1 MTSTVAGF
9 ADVQNLE
16 YTARQAHQRNVDY
29 NALWA
34 RATGGRQVVAAHAY
48 AVERGDEK
56 QRQFQNILRAIGSN
70 VKLKPFLQ
78 RADGPAKGDGAVCF
92 TLDTMELA
100 TTRRR
105 SAPYTH
111 PPLSPRSYVDVV
123 QITPPHC

>member
-1 MTSTVAGF
+1 MTSTVAVF
-9 ADVQNLE
+9 ADVQNLY

-56 QRQFQNILRAIGSN
+56 QRQFQNILRAIGFN

-78 RADGPAKGDGAVCF
+78 RADGLF
-92 TLDTMELA
+92 NLA
-100 TTRRR
+100 G
-105 SAPYTH
+105 
-111 PPLSPRSYVDVV
+111 
-123 QITPPHC
+123 